1 MVSRYTCGFKKVKT
15 VATDIVGKRPFKV
28 DASIS
33 IVLLDLIAD
42 FNLNNPYPVSQTEDK
57 PKRIFKF
64 WLMKLFKKND
74 IPATPMQISRASE
87 SAQNKAM

>member
-1 MVSRYTCGFKKVKT
+1 MSRYTCGFKKVKT

-33 IVLLDLIAD
+33 IVLLDLSEE
-42 FNLNNPYPVSQTEDK
+42 FNLKNPYPVSQTADK
-57 PKRIFKF
+57 PKRIFEY
-64 WLMKLFKKND
+64 WVIKLFKKND

-87 SAQNKAM
+87 SAQNKAI